1 MLSAE
6 NLALGYGSHV
16 LLDGVSLEVR
26 KGVIT
31 GLVAPNGYGKT
42 TLLRALAGLG
52 AGRARGL
59 VRVDDIDP
67 RDAPAMRRAVFY
79 APGDASL
86 LYPALTVREHLR
98 AAADLW
104 GSGLDVEAMA
114 RRCGVDGFAA
124 KRVRTLSQ
132 GMKQQVT
139 LAIAYLTGARYL
151 LLDEPMN
158 ALDPTNVGINTR
170 LLREL
175 ARAGRGVV
183 LSSHILANVDEVADE
198 VLFIKDRHLL
208 LGRGDSVDLY
218 RRLYES

>member
-6 NLALGYGSHV
+6 NLTLGYGSHV

-26 KGVIT
+26 RGVIT

-52 AGRARGL
+52 AGRVRGL

-67 RDAPAMRRAVFY
+67 RDTPAMRRAVFY

-114 RRCGVDGFAA
+114 RRCGVDGFST

-151 LLDEPMN
+151 LLDDSKLEKRGFYGFADLAAFDQVYCTRPQQPMDLPGN
-158 ALDPTNVGINTR
+158 FALVQ
-170 LLREL
+170 
-175 ARAGRGVV
+175 
-183 LSSHILANVDEVADE
+183 
-198 VLFIKDRHLL
+198 K
-208 LGRGDSVDLY
+208 
-218 RRLYES
+218 

>member
-1 MLSAE
+1 MLSAD
-6 NLALGYGSHV
+6 NLTLGYGSRI
-16 LLDGVSLEVR
+16 LLDHVSLEVR
-26 KGVIT
+26 PGVIT

-52 AGRARGL
+52 AGRVRGT
-59 VRVDDIDP
+59 VRVDGI
-67 RDAPAMRRAVFY
+67 AALRRAVFY

-86 LYPALTVREHLR
+86 LYPSLTVREHLR

-104 GSGLDVEAMA
+104 GSGMDVDALA
-114 RRCGVDGFAA
+114 RRCGVDGFAG
-124 KRVRTLSQ
+124 KRVRALSQ

-139 LAIAYLTGARYL
+139 LAVAYLTGARYL

-198 VLFIKDRHLL
+198 VIFIKDRRLL
-208 LGRGDSVDLY
+208 LGHGDSAELY
-218 RRLYES
+218 RRLYET